1 MIMNEPRSDLCPHFG
16 ALCDFSTAPLSGA
29 EIDHIIYACRRNFD
43 ACYRYRQRSDARRIA
58 PVALRCDVVAAPAVL
73 CS

>member
-1 MIMNEPRSDLCPHFG
+1 MNEPQLDLCPHFG
-16 ALCDFSTAPLSGA
+16 ALCDFSTAPLTGA

-43 ACYRYRQRSDARRIA
+43 ACYRYRQRPAARRSTPATVRYDAI
-58 PVALRCDVVAAPAVL
+58 AAPAVL